1 MVMGLKRKRLLH
13 DKVRFILI
21 SAEVNSILKYYS
33 NNTGMCEKI
42 IILLILICIFFYVTP
57 SSSNFL
63 FLFEF
68 LILKNSLLLK
78 INVLYPQFKNAKY
91 FDTMIPS

>member
-42 IILLILICIFFYVTP
+42 IILLILICIFLCNPFFIEFSFSLRISY
-57 SSSNFL
+57 FKKL
-63 FLFEF
+63 FITE
-68 LILKNSLLLK
+68 N
-78 INVLYPQFKNAKY
+78 
-91 FDTMIPS
+91 